1 MYLLVMQR
9 VRQVPVFSNVEE
21 NEEEEDNN
29 NKEDIADEDD
39 NILLEV

>member
-21 NEEEEDNN
+21 NQEEEDS

-39 NILLEV
+39 DILLEV